1 MEKLSSLI
9 SAESLETMRKF
20 AMEVPEGPIVEVGVF
35 MGGSAFVLQEVADE
49 RGLQLYLYDTF
60 SGIPYKRDI
69 DSHQI
74 GDFGNGLS
82 YEEAQ
87 DAFPRAFVT
96 RCVFPKCD
104 GIPDK
109 ISFVHLDVDQWQS
122 YREALD
128 CLIPRMRIGGM
139 ILCDDYC
146 LGGAREAIDETPGN
160 KQLLQDGRVLFRF

>member
-1 MEKLSSLI
+1 MAKPTSLI
-9 SAESLETMRKF
+9 NSESLELMRGF
-20 AMEVPEGPIVEVGVF
+20 AKEVPVGPVVEVGVY
-35 MGGSAFVLQEVADE
+35 MGGSAWILQEVSDE
-49 RGLQLYLYDTF
+49 RDMQLFLYDTF
-60 SGIPYKRDI
+60 EGIPYKRDI

-87 DAFPRAFVT
+87 DMFPRAFVT
-96 RCVFPKCD
+96 KCIFPKCEN
-104 GIPDK
+104 IPDK
-109 ISFVHLDVDQWQS
+109 ISFVHLDVDQYQS

-128 CLIPRMRIGGM
+128 VLIPKMRLGGM